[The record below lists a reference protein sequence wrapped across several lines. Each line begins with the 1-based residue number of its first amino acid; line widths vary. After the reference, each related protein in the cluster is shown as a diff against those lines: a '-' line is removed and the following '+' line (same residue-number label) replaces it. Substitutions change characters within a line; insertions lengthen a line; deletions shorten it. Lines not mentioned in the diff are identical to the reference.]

1 MSTFKGEK
9 NEAVQWID
17 DNETLLTEI
26 SDRAWL
32 YAEPSLLEY
41 RTSRLLSD
49 ELRKAGFDV
58 ALGSAGLDT
67 AFVATYGQGNPVL
80 CTFAEYEAV
89 EGCSQ
94 MPVPYKHPVILGKG
108 GCYDMHHGLGTG
120 VIGAAMSVKYVM
132 EKHNIPGTLKVFGTA
147 AEKITIGKNIM
158 EREGLFENLDACI
171 VWHPSIE
178 TSADWYLSIL
188 VRANNYTSHTFEGV
202 SAYNA
207 MPWAARNAL
216 QALELMDVAVQ
227 FIKDAVVPNSHFPVM
242 ASIISKEYVGDYAI
256 SSAPGI
262 AKSNYISRA
271 LTRKDNEMIQKK
283 LFDCANGAALAL
295 GVKVKNEVLT
305 GSWEPIPNRVFAN
318 AVHKNIEVI
327 GPPKFTPKDIEFGRL
342 IQKEIGLDPSDTPF
356 GSMEIPP
363 LPGTRPPIMAG
374 SSSDA
379 SVFSYKCPFVRVGV
393 NYLGRFGLPDWST
406 AALSITNVAHQ
417 ALLTAAKIMAASLVD
432 LFRDPELLRE
442 AQAELKERTK
452 DIKWYNPLPEDRPV
466 PKCEP
471 LPKEHYTSLVEA
483 FRKGPKWEGFEPEL
497 NERVEKVAQK
507 ILDEL
512 S

>member
-1 MSTFKGEK
+1 MGSFTGEK
-9 NEAVQWID
+9 KGAVRWIE
-17 DNETLLTEI
+17 DNATLLTEI

-41 RTSRLLSD
+41 RTSKLLSE

-58 ALGSAGLDT
+58 EMDSAGLDT
-67 AFVATYGQGNPVL
+67 AFVATYGQGSPVL

-89 EGCSQ
+89 EGSSQ
-94 MPVPYKHPVILGKG
+94 MPVPYKHPVIRGKG
-108 GCYDMHHGLGTG
+108 GCYDMHHGLAAG
-120 VIGAAMSVKYVM
+120 VIGAAIAVKYVM
-132 EKHNIPGTLKVFGTA
+132 QKHNIPGTLKVFGTP
-147 AEKITIGKNIM
+147 AEKISIGKNIM

-207 MPWAARNAL
+207 MPWAARNAFH
-216 QALELMDVAVQ
+216 ALELMDVAVQ

-242 ASIISKEYVGDYAI
+242 ASIISKEYVDYAI

-271 LTRKDNEMIQKK
+271 LTRKDNELIQQK
-283 LFDCANGAALAL
+283 LFDCANAAALVF
-295 GVKVKNEVLT
+295 GVNVKNEVLT
-305 GSWEPIPNRVFAN
+305 GCWEPIPNLAFAN
-318 AVHKNIEVI
+318 AVHKNIQVI
-327 GPPKFTPKDIEFGRL
+327 GPPMFTEKDIEFGRL
-342 IQKEIGLDPSDTPF
+342 IQKEIGLAPTDTPF

-363 LPGTRPPIMAG
+363 PPGTRPPIMAG

-379 SVFSYKCPFVRVGV
+379 SIFSYKCPFVRVGV

-417 ALLTAAKIMAASLVD
+417 ALLTAAKIMAASLID

-442 AQAELKERTK
+442 AQVEQKQRTR
-452 DIKWYNPLPEDRPV
+452 DIKWYNPLPKDRPV

-471 LPKEHYTSLVEA
+471 LPKEHYTSLIEA
-483 FRKGPKWEGFEPEL
+483 FGEGPKWEGFEPGL
-497 NERVEKVAQK
+497 SRRMEKVTK
-507 ILDEL
+507 EVLDEL

>member
-1 MSTFKGEK
+1 MGTFEGEK
-9 NEAVQWID
+9 KEAVQWID

-41 RTSRLLSD
+41 RTSKLLSE
-49 ELRKAGFDV
+49 ELRRAGFDV
-58 ALGSAGLDT
+58 ELGSAGLDT
-67 AFVATYGQGNPVL
+67 AFVATCGQGSPVL

-89 EGCSQ
+89 EGSSQ
-94 MPVPYKHPVILGKG
+94 MPIPYKHPVILGKG
-108 GCYDMHHGLGTG
+108 GCYDMHHGLAAG
-120 VIGAAMSVKYVM
+120 VIGAAIAVKYVM
-132 EKHNIPGTLKVFGTA
+132 QQHDIPGTLKVFGTA

-216 QALELMDVAVQ
+216 HALELMDVSVQ

-242 ASIISKEYVGDYAI
+242 ASIISKEYVDYAI

-262 AKSNYISRA
+262 AKSRYISRA
-271 LTRKDNEMIQKK
+271 LTRKDNELIQQK
-283 LFDCANGAALAL
+283 LFDCANAAALVL
-295 GVKVKNEVLT
+295 GVNVKNEVLT
-305 GSWEPIPNRVFAN
+305 GSWEPIPNLAFAN
-318 AVHKNIEVI
+318 AVHKNIELI

-342 IQKEIGLDPSDTPF
+342 IQREVGIEVSDTPF

-363 LPGTRPPIMAG
+363 PPGTRPPIMAG

-417 ALLTAAKIMAASLVD
+417 ALLTAAKIMAASLID
-432 LFRDPELLRE
+432 LFRDSKLLRE
-442 AQAELKERTK
+442 AQAEFKERTK
-452 DIKWYNPLPEDRPV
+452 GIRWYSLIPEGRPIPRAEPLPED
-466 PKCEP
+466 
-471 LPKEHYTSLVEA
+471 HYKALVDA
-483 FRKGPKWEGFEPEL
+483 FKKGPRWEGYEPEL
-497 NERVEKVAQK
+497 SERMERVAQQVM
-507 ILDEL
+507 EEV